1 MSNSIVLKTT
11 LTSGVV
17 IREDEKT
24 GMYDVT
30 EMFDSYN
37 KLKMSQ
43 TPVSEDGS
51 DNEFKKRRVDKWLD
65 SKGCQEL
72 IEKCKSLEISN
83 FLNSEDAENQQLT
96 KEQKKT
102 IENQVIKTTKAKK
115 TKDGWIK
122 SKTMACP
129 ILALDAACYLD
140 VDTKYDVYNYYL
152 DGKINERR
160 KVKEQYK
167 LMCEALYSLSKE
179 QSIFPYAVQQ
189 INSIVFDRGIGG
201 LWNDETTK
209 EQLQETYKIMVMITE
224 LINDGYIDTLSK
236 LRKKFDAMY
245 VKKYGEHKFEPC
257 TTVE

>member
-24 GMYDVT
+24 GMYDIS
-30 EMFDSYN
+30 EMFKS
-37 KLKMSQ
+37 
-43 TPVSEDGS
+43 V
-51 DNEFKKRRVDKWLD
+51 NEMLGKSKQARKWLENK
-65 SKGCQEL
+65 STQEL
-72 IEKCKSLEISN
+72 IEYRNSLISN
-83 FLNSEDAENQQLT
+83 AAENGDTDNQSVT
-96 KEQKKT
+96 KPTCFKE
-102 IENQVIKTTKAKK
+102 IKGRK
-115 TKDGWIK
+115 TKNGQTANRLLGD
-122 SKTMACP
+122 P
-129 ILALDAACYLD
+129 IIALDAAAYMD
-140 VDTKYDVYNYYL
+140 VSVKNDVYEYYL

-167 LMCEALYSLSKE
+167 LMCEALYTLSKE

-224 LINDGYIDTLSK
+224 LIEDGYIDTLSK
-236 LRKKFDAMY
+236 LRKKFNSMY
-245 VKKYGEHKFEPC
+245 VKKYGEQKFEPC
-257 TTVE
+257 VTVE

>member
-37 KLKMSQ
+37 SLKMNQ
-43 TPVSEDGS
+43 TPVSADGS
-51 DNEFKKRRVDKWLD
+51 IVPFKKRRIDHWLE
-65 SKGCQEL
+65 STETKKL

-83 FLNSEDAENQQLT
+83 FQNSENTDNQQLT

-102 IENQVIKTTKAKK
+102 IENQVIKTTKSRN

-122 SKTMACP
+122 GKTMACP

-257 TTVE
+257 TMVE

>member
-24 GMYDVT
+24 GMYNLT
-30 EMFDSYN
+30 EMFDSANDTLGTNRQIKHY
-37 KLKMSQ
+37 L
-43 TPVSEDGS
+43 E
-51 DNEFKKRRVDKWLD
+51 

-72 IEKCKSLEISN
+72 LNHRANLIKSHQRKIG
-83 FLNSEDAENQQLT
+83 DGENQQLT
-96 KEQKKT
+96 KEQEKEIRESVLK
-102 IENQVIKTTKAKK
+102 VYRGKM
-115 TKDGWIK
+115 TKDG
-122 SKTMACP
+122 KTKNRVMADP
-129 ILALDAACYLD
+129 VMALDAASYID
-140 VDTKYDVYNYYL
+140 VALKNDVYEYYL

-236 LRKKFDAMY
+236 LRKKFDSMY